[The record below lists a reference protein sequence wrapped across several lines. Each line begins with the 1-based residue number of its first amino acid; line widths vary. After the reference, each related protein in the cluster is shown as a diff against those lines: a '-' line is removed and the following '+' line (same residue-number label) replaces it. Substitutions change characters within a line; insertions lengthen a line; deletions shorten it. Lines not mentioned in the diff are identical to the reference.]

1 MSDAMIIMA
10 ILILTTVSAGYI
22 LWTDRTVQ
30 GKQQQQRR

>member
-10 ILILTTVSAGYI
+10 ILVLTALSAGYI

-30 GKQQQQRR
+30 GKQQRR

>member
-10 ILILTTVSAGYI
+10 ILVLTAVSAGYI

-30 GKQQQQRR
+30 AKQQRR